1 MHVLAAYSYFFHNQ
15 GQGYVM
21 IIVDTSESRDQI
33 SSANVTELVSLFQ
46 QEVSSSSYLYENQ
59 LTVQLNI

>member
-1 MHVLAAYSYFFHNQ
+1 
-15 GQGYVM
+15 M

-59 LTVQLNI
+59 LTVQLNM